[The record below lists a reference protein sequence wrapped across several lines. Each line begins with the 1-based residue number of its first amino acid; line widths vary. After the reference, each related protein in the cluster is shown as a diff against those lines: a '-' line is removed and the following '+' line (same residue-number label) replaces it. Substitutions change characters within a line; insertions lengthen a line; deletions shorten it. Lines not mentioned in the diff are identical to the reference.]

1 MDSLFNNIHHIIQNQ
16 QGMAFLAVFIGGLIS
31 AASPCVLAAIPL
43 IIGYVGGYSEGNK
56 KKAALYSLVFILGL
70 SITFTLLGAAAS
82 AMGAFF
88 GFMGRWLYIGLAVIA
103 VVMGLQLMG
112 VISIPLPFQQTRTV
126 KSKGLWGAF
135 FLGLLTGTVSSPCA
149 TPVLA
154 VILAYVSTQGDM
166 LYGGS
171 LLFAYALGHCALI
184 FIAGLSIGLTES
196 IVSSKGIK
204 NFSLYSKRLS
214 GAVLAGRY
222 LYRRSEFLRKSLFC
236 FGSRK
241 LQFARF
247 RISMPLNTQ
256 AKAATKSTNQDPCK
270 RLEGQ
275 SCGNE

>member
-1 MDSLFNNIHHIIQNQ
+1 MDSLFNNMQHVIQNQ
-16 QGMAFLAVFIGGLIS
+16 QGIAFLAVFVAGLIS

-112 VISIPLPFQQTRTV
+112 VITLALPFQKTRII

-171 LLFAYALGHCALI
+171 LLFAYAVGHCALI

-196 IVSSKGIK
+196 IISSKGIK
-204 NFSLYSKRLS
+204 NFSLYSKRFS
-214 GAVLAGRY
+214 GAVLVVIGIYIGMSAY
-222 LYRRSEFLRKSLFC
+222 
-236 FGSRK
+236 
-241 LQFARF
+241 
-247 RISMPLNTQ
+247 
-256 AKAATKSTNQDPCK
+256 
-270 RLEGQ
+270 
-275 SCGNE
+275 